1 MSKKKTPLATHHI
14 GYAPNATGLLL
25 HCKKPIDINV
35 KKKNPSKPI
44 AVIQGK
50 AMDIDPN
57 KCVAYIMENA
67 PKFAQAKAERV
78 FIENYLRTVKSRLM
92 QNEEGTLG
100 NKEAYA
106 YAHPDYEAQLK
117 GLRDAT
123 EKEEALK
130 FMLVAAQMRHDTWK
144 TNEYS
149 KRQELKNLP

>member
-1 MSKKKTPLATHHI
+1 
-14 GYAPNATGLLL
+14 
-25 HCKKPIDINV
+25 
-35 KKKNPSKPI
+35 
-44 AVIQGK
+44 
-50 AMDIDPN
+50 MDIDPN

-92 QNEEGTLG
+92 QDEQGTLG
-100 NKEAYA
+100 HKEAYA
-106 YAHPDYEAQLK
+106 YSHPEYEAQLR

-130 FMLVAAQMRHDTWK
+130 FMLLAAQMRFDTWK
-144 TNEYS
+144 TQEYS

>member
-1 MSKKKTPLATHHI
+1 MRLATHHI
-14 GYAPNATGLLL
+14 GYAPNATGLLP

-35 KKKNPSKPI
+35 KKKNPFKPI
-44 AVIQGK
+44 AVTQGK
-50 AMDIDPN
+50 AMNLDPN

-67 PKFAQAKAERV
+67 PKFAKAKAERV

-117 GLRDAT
+117 GLQAAT
-123 EKEEALK
+123 EQEENLK
-130 FMLVAAQMRHDTWK
+130 FMLLAAQMRHDTWK
-144 TNEYS
+144 TQEYS

>member
-1 MSKKKTPLATHHI
+1 MLE
-14 GYAPNATGLLL
+14 
-25 HCKKPIDINV
+25 
-35 KKKNPSKPI
+35 
-44 AVIQGK
+44 
-50 AMDIDPN
+50 IDPN

-67 PKFAQAKAERV
+67 PKFAIAKAERV

-106 YAHPDYEAQLK
+106 YAHPEYEAQLR

-130 FMLVAAQMRHDTWK
+130 FMLIAAQMRHDTWK
-144 TNEYS
+144 TQEYS

>member
-1 MSKKKTPLATHHI
+1 MLE
-14 GYAPNATGLLL
+14 
-25 HCKKPIDINV
+25 
-35 KKKNPSKPI
+35 
-44 AVIQGK
+44 
-50 AMDIDPN
+50 IDPN

-106 YAHPDYEAQLK
+106 YAHPEYEAQLR